1 MQTLLSEHW
10 HAVRFLRPRLR
21 ESVQPMHRRLRGKS
35 WVLLFDPLTQ
45 RFHRMTPQVW
55 RVLQLL
61 DGRRTLDEVW
71 DATCEQAAAMLAG
84 GPQDDVAPLASE
96 DTISQHELVQ
106 LMSSLHANDL
116 LQTQVSPDA
125 GEVFDRFQRQQRTKR
140 RQSWLN
146 PISIRVPM
154 LYPDSWFEG
163 QAKLARAIFQW
174 PALLLWLAVVLPASV
189 LAWQHWGALTENLSD
204 RVLSASNVVLLW
216 LTYPLV
222 KAVHEWAHGLAVKAW
237 GGTVREM
244 GLMFIVF
251 MPVPYVDATSSYRFP
266 SKWARA
272 TVAAAGIMAELV
284 LGSVAVYVWLMA
296 EPGWV
301 TAVAFN
307 VILIAGVSTVLVNG
321 NPLMRYDGYFIACD
335 LLELPNLALRATQYW
350 AYLIDRYGFGA
361 KEAHPPA
368 GIDGE
373 RFILAIYGAVAPVY
387 RLLISIGLIW
397 FVATEYLFVGAIMAV
412 MAGWSVLVMPLW
424 KGWKHLSEGSGL
436 VRRRESAMRRTLAVL
451 SALAALIGFVPL
463 PFHSVQQ
470 GVVWLPDEAIVRAE
484 VAGHVAQ
491 VLHQSGGSVRA
502 GNVMLRLESPQL
514 SSDAGLAA
522 ASVAQVQAKLRK
534 AEVEDQLQA
543 AALRHELASR
553 QARLDDAVRRSSAM
567 EVRAGAAGRWTPA
580 APTDLVG
587 RYAKRGEVLGHVV
600 DGPSRLVRVAVVQE
614 DRDLI
619 NSRLRAVQ
627 VRLQNQPDVL
637 HQARVNRWVPGGEF
651 ELISSA
657 LGTEGGGS
665 IPVDPSQAGGQR
677 SLKRVFDVEVE
688 LDDPSAVTV
697 FGDRAHIRFD
707 LGLAPLGW
715 QWFLRLRQAFLSSLE
730 V

>member
-21 ESVQPMHRRLRGKS
+21 DGVQALHRRLRGKP
-35 WVLLFDPLTQ
+35 WILLFDPLTQ

-61 DGRRTLDEVW
+61 DGRRTLDEIWEAACAQAV
-71 DATCEQAAAMLAG
+71 ATSVEAPREEA
-84 GPQDDVAPLASE
+84 APLAGE

-125 GEVFDRFQRQQRTKR
+125 GEVFDRFQRQQRAKL

-154 LYPDSWFEG
+154 VFPDAWFDR
-163 QAKLARAIFQW
+163 QASLARAIFRW
-174 PALLLWLAVVLPASV
+174 PALMLWLALVIPSAV

-204 RVLSASNVVLLW
+204 RVLSASNVALLW

-272 TVAAAGIMAELV
+272 AVAAAGIMAELA
-284 LGSVAVYVWLMA
+284 LGSIAVYVWLMA

-301 TAVAFN
+301 TAIAFN

-335 LLELPNLALRATQYW
+335 LLELPNLASRATQYW
-350 AYLIDRYGFGA
+350 AYLIDRHAFGA
-361 KEAHPPA
+361 RDAQPPTGAH
-368 GIDGE
+368 GE
-373 RFILAIYGAVAPVY
+373 RAILAIYGAVAPVY

-397 FVATEYLFVGAIMAV
+397 FVATEYLFVGAVMAV
-412 MAGWSVLVMPLW
+412 MAGWAVLVMPLW

-436 VRRRESAMRRTLAVL
+436 ARRRETAKRRTLVL
-451 SALAALIGFVPL
+451 IAALAAFIGFVPL
-463 PFHSVQQ
+463 PFHSLQQ
-470 GVVWLPDEAIVRAE
+470 AVVWLPDAAIVRAE
-484 VAGHVAQ
+484 VAGHVVQ
-491 VLHQSGGSVRA
+491 VRHQGGDAVRA
-502 GNVMLRLESPQL
+502 GDALLRLDNPQL
-514 SSDAGLAA
+514 TADAGVAA
-522 ASVAQVQAKLRK
+522 ASVAQAQAKLRK
-534 AEVEDQLQA
+534 AEVDDLVQA
-543 AALRHELASR
+543 ASLRHELASR
-553 QARLDDAVRRSSAM
+553 QARLDDAWRRGLLL
-567 EVRAGAAGRWTPA
+567 EVRAGTAGRWTPA
-580 APTDLVG
+580 APTDLLG
-587 RYAKRGEVLGHVV
+587 RYARRGEVLGHVV

-627 VRLQNQPDVL
+627 VRLQNQPEVRRN
-637 HQARVNRWVPGGEF
+637 ARVARWVPGGEF
-651 ELISSA
+651 ELISPA

-688 LDDPSAVTV
+688 LDESSPEAV
-697 FGDRAHIRFD
+697 FGDRAYVRFD

-715 QWFLRLRQAFLSSLE
+715 QWFVRLRQAFLSSLE